1 MTNDSAINE
10 EVMKLMELS
19 ASGKDDHLTVH
30 NRLMSLRKKYND
42 DKIVDSI
49 YNQFKEKKHKMDKL
63 AMKIKSKLIAKYP
76 DLSQKEYYDKV
87 YGYKKKYDFSEEEFK
102 IIMTLINRHQGFTLH
117 GHDANNVLPF
127 TPLSK
132 ALGYQPQN
140 YSYSAGEMKVSSNQM
155 DQLNEIV
162 KIHKLTTDLHNQVQ
176 LQSLVY
182 NDVSITALTSQVNK
196 STVNIYSYIHPII
209 VALFL
214 PKIPALE
221 ERMLLTSLASLIVK
235 RKEGMSFQ
243 TSPEVQLFE
252 DLCRDPIESLCTTEV
267 EPFTDLLKRCVV
279 QSQLWN
285 AVLNLRQGKYYSGD
299 LNQFLTSID
308 DCRNVTF
315 DAPDFTHVKDLGTTL
330 RKLFGCFS
338 FRPIIVNTTP
348 IGNIQ
353 SSLLLNPVASLHA
366 SFQTN
371 LPMIVVRLPSYVENQ
386 STSINLRDQLSKRE
400 LFAKHKQIVAKQQDI
415 VYCSEIL
422 VFYVPRRHFNN
433 QILKINKPYSF
444 STLPVS
450 TASFEKLNKTCV
462 NFEESLILPGLG
474 QVFSLK
480 SIVVVETISSSLID
494 NDEIIV
500 GCSTIVKV
508 DDDNDRYLYYEP
520 LGFSEET
527 ENPVADEKVCSG
539 DIIHPIKRFDI
550 SEIGDCYRELATTKG
565 SLYIYVSE
573 KNANCYKY

>member
-1 MTNDSAINE
+1 MTNDSAIKE
-10 EVMKLMELS
+10 EVMKLMNLS
-19 ASGKDDHLTVH
+19 ASGKDDHHKVH
-30 NRLMSLRKKYND
+30 SELSTLRKKYND
-42 DKIVDSI
+42 EKIVEQI
-49 YNQFKEKKHKMDKL
+49 YNQFKEKKKEIESKAL
-63 AMKIKSKLIAKYP
+63 KIKNKLITKYP
-76 DLSQKEYYDKV
+76 NLSQKEYYDKV
-87 YGYKKKYDFSEEEFK
+87 QGYKKKYDFTDEEFK
-102 IIMTLINRHQGFTLH
+102 IIMKYINNQKGFTLH
-117 GHDANNVLPF
+117 GHEANNMLPF

-140 YSYSAGEMKVSSNQM
+140 YSYATGEMSVKANQM
-155 DQLNEIV
+155 DQLNDII
-162 KIHKLTTDLHNQVQ
+162 KINKITTDLHNQVQ

-182 NDVSITALTSQVNK
+182 NDVSITAITSQVKK
-196 STVNIYSYIHPII
+196 SDVNVYSYIHPII

-221 ERMLLTSLASLIVK
+221 ERMLLTSLAKLIVY
-235 RKEGMSFQ
+235 RKEGTPFQ
-243 TSPEVQLFE
+243 TNPEVMFFE

-267 EPFTDLLKRCVV
+267 EPFTDLLKRCTV

-299 LNQFLTSID
+299 LNQFLTAVD

-315 DAPDFTHVKDLGTTL
+315 DAPDFTHVKDLGTIL

-338 FRPIIVNTTP
+338 FRPIVVNTLP

-371 LPMIVVRLPSYVENQ
+371 LPMIVVRLPAYDERQ
-386 STSINLRDQLSKRE
+386 ATSINLRDQISKRE

-415 VYCSEIL
+415 VYCSEVL

-433 QILKINKPYSF
+433 QVLKINKPYSF

-450 TASFEKLNKTCV
+450 TASFEKLNKTTV
-462 NFEESLILPGLG
+462 IFDETLVLPSMG
-474 QVFSLK
+474 QTFLLK
-480 SIVVVETISSSLID
+480 SIVVVETITSKLID
-494 NDEIIV
+494 DDEIIV
-500 GCSTIVKV
+500 GCSTIIKV
-508 DDDNDRYLYYEP
+508 DNESDRYLYYEP

-527 ENPVADEKVCSG
+527 ESSQVGASG
-539 DIIHPIKRFDI
+539 CVGEIIHPIKRFDLGET
-550 SEIGDCYRELATTKG
+550 SECYRELTNTKG
-565 SLYIYVSE
+565 SLYIYVSD
-573 KNANCYKY
+573 KNENCVKM

>member
-1 MTNDSAINE
+1 MTNDSAIKE
-10 EVMKLMELS
+10 EVSKLMELS
-19 ASGKDDHLTVH
+19 ASGKDDHIAVHKILTA
-30 NRLMSLRKKYND
+30 LRKKYND
-42 DKIVDSI
+42 DKIVDTI
-49 YNQFKEKKHKMDKL
+49 YHQFKENRIKIEKI
-63 AMKIKSKLIAKYP
+63 ATKIKNRLLAKYP
-76 DLSQKEYYDKV
+76 DLSQREYYDKV
-87 YGYKKKYDFSEEEFK
+87 HGYRKKYNFSEDEFK
-102 IIMTLINRHQGFTLH
+102 NIMTLINSHKGFTMH
-117 GHDANNVLPF
+117 GHDANNMLPF

-132 ALGYQPQN
+132 ALGYQPQD

-155 DQLNEIV
+155 DQLNEII

-182 NDVSITALTSQVNK
+182 NDVSISAITSQVKK
-196 STVNIYSYIHPII
+196 STVNIYSHIHPII

-214 PKIPALE
+214 PKIPILE
-221 ERMLLTSLASLIVK
+221 ERMLLTSLAGLIVK
-235 RKEGMSFQ
+235 RKEGASFQ
-243 TSPEVQLFE
+243 TSPEVQFFE

-285 AVLNLRQGKYYSGD
+285 LVLNLRQGKYYSGD
-299 LNQFLTSID
+299 LNQFLTAID

-371 LPMIVVRLPSYVENQ
+371 LPMIVVRLPSYDERQ

-422 VFYVPRRHFNN
+422 VFYVPRRHFSN
-433 QILKINKPYSF
+433 QMLKINKPYSF

-462 NFEESLILPGLG
+462 NFEESFVLPSLG
-474 QVFSLK
+474 QTFVLK
-480 SIVVVETISSSLID
+480 SMVIVETITSKLID
-494 NDEIIV
+494 DDEIIV

-508 DDDNDRYLYYEP
+508 DNDNERYLYYEP
-520 LGFSEET
+520 LGFSDDT
-527 ENPVADEKVCSG
+527 EDAVADSKICMGE
-539 DIIHPIKRFDI
+539 IIHPVKRFDL
-550 SEIGDCYRELATTKG
+550 SDSGDCYRELATTKG

-573 KNANCYKY
+573 KNTNCFKY